1 MSKWLWIKLA
11 AGLSV
16 VILLV
21 SLGYLI
27 ADRGSAVS
35 SVSRSPAAV
44 PLAVSDKIVQKEQL
58 QDPDAAL
65 SWLLAA
71 LAASEPGLT
80 VKELSRVMYNGRLS
94 WKRVLLQGVSSDIEN
109 LSGILESSRKTLIQE
124 FNYQLLLSC
133 EPGRGSLSFLLIDGF
148 EVVVVANFIAA
159 GVKSDPK
166 PESKLPQLAI
176 VIDDLGRSLKSA
188 ADFAALDIP
197 LTFAVFP
204 KLPES
209 RAVAEYFTSQQRDI
223 LLHMPM
229 EPRDYPDQDPGPG
242 AVFMVMNDHEL
253 RRIFC
258 DDIES
263 VPGIIGVNN
272 HMGSRLTA
280 DPQKMAQIMA
290 ILRGRDLFFLD
301 SRTIADSVAYK
312 SAVKV
317 GIPALQ
323 RDVFLDNDRNIDNI
337 LEQFR
342 VLIEIARV
350 KGEAIGIGHPYPET
364 LQALSRVAEIAESAG
379 VEIVPVRNFLHPA
392 LTKLPGLRS
401 LLVQGASAPQ
411 L

>member
-1 MSKWLWIKLA
+1 VSKWPWLKVF
-11 AGLSV
+11 AGFSA
-16 VILLV
+16 VIFLV
-21 SLGYLI
+21 SLGYRI
-27 ADRGSAVS
+27 TDHKT
-35 SVSRSPAAV
+35 AV
-44 PLAVSDKIVQKEQL
+44 PPSARLSEVLPAVESDAIVKKERL
-58 QDPDAAL
+58 QDPSAAL
-65 SWLLAA
+65 VWLLEA
-71 LAASEPGLT
+71 LSASEP
-80 VKELSRVMYNGRLS
+80 ELAVTESSRVMYNGRLS
-94 WKRVLLQGVSSDIEN
+94 WKRVLLQGISSDIEN
-109 LSGILESSRKTLIQE
+109 LAAVLEASRKTLIQE

-133 EPGRGSLSFLLIDGF
+133 EPGRGNLSFLMIDGF

-159 GVKSDPK
+159 GLKSASK
-166 PESKLPQLAI
+166 PESRLPQLAI
-176 VIDDLGRSLKSA
+176 VIDDLGRSLESA

-204 KLPES
+204 KLSES
-209 RAVAEYFTSQQRDI
+209 RAVAEYFTSRQRDI

-229 EPRDYPDQDPGPG
+229 EPRDYPAQDPGPG
-242 AVFMVMNDHEL
+242 AVFMAMNDHEV
-253 RRIFC
+253 RQIFC

-280 DPQKMAQIMA
+280 DPQKMSQIMA
-290 ILRGRDLFFLD
+290 TLRGRDLFFLD

-312 SAVKV
+312 SAVKA

-379 VEIVPVRNFLHPA
+379 VEIVPVRKFLHPA
-392 LTKLPGLRS
+392 LTKLPGAGS
-401 LLVQGASAPQ
+401 LL
-411 L
+411 